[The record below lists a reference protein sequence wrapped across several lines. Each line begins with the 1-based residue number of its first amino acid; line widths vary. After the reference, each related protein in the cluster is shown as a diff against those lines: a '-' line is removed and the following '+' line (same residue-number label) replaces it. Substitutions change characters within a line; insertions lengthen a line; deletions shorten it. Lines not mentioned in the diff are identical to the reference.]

1 MDPAQRQ
8 RILLG
13 SDCYVPRLGGIEV
26 QAHAL
31 ATHLVAAGHDV
42 EVVTPSPGPDRVDGI
57 RVHRID
63 EPLLPPFDI
72 PWTRNTF
79 RKTRRLLEHGGFDV
93 AHFHGGVISPF
104 AFVGAYV
111 AQDVGVPAVVT
122 SHCVW
127 NRSAHVFRALDRAFH
142 WSEWPIVISA
152 VSELAASEIRLA
164 AGPGRE
170 VLVIPNGIDVEQ
182 WRVEPAVRDDDT
194 VVFMSVMRLARRK
207 RPGALVKMVHEV
219 KRRVPD
225 ASFRVCIV
233 GEGMQRPRLER
244 EIARL
249 GLRREVELCGRLEH
263 DRIKAAYAAADVY
276 VAPAELESF
285 GLAALEARCAG
296 LPVLAQAQTG
306 IREFVEH
313 GREGLL
319 AASDR
324 QMVDHMVR
332 MIREPEL
339 RAKITAHNR
348 DTRPQTWDDVLVLNL
363 DAYRRAEALRAF
375 SRP

>member
-111 AQDVGVPAVVT
+111 AQDAGVPAVVT

-164 AGPGRE
+164 AGPGSE

-207 RPGALVKMVHEV
+207 RPGALVRMVHEV

-233 GEGMQRPRLER
+233 GEGMQRPRLVR